1 MNIFALDICPVKS
14 AELQH
19 DKHVVKMILE
29 SAQMLC
35 TAYHEHNIENVPYKK
50 THHNHPCSVWV
61 RKDMYNFY
69 WLVDHALALCQEY
82 KYRYK
87 KIHKSKAVIDWCQDN
102 SDKLKNFIPMTCITP
117 FAQAMPDEYKNKNSI
132 VLAYRNYY
140 ISTKLNN
147 NPKWTNRQTPNIF
160 KTHIN

>member
-1 MNIFALDICPVKS
+1 
-14 AELQH
+14 
-19 DKHVVKMILE
+19 
-29 SAQMLC
+29 
-35 TAYHEHNIENVPYKK
+35 
-50 THHNHPCSVWV
+50 
-61 RKDMYNFY
+61 
-69 WLVDHALALCQEY
+69 
-82 KYRYK
+82 
-87 KIHKSKAVIDWCQDN
+87 
-102 SDKLKNFIPMTCITP
+102 MTCITP

>member
-87 KIHKSKAVIDWCQDN
+87 KIHK
-102 SDKLKNFIPMTCITP
+102 
-117 FAQAMPDEYKNKNSI
+117 YKNKNSI